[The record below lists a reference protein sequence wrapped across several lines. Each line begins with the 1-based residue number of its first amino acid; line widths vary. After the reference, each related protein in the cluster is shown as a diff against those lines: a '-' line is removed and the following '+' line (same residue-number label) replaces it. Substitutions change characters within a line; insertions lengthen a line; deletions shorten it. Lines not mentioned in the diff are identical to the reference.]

1 MKQLIYFFLLFSA
14 FRANAQQEPELPIS
28 PRRNNRIHENNIVE
42 KYAWYKIF
50 NQHPIQIGSA
60 YLFSQ
65 LTPLEVFIPIQNI
78 IPSAFDLLL
87 FTVYNSPFDDRR
99 IKIST
104 HYIQENG
111 VFSFQLLEILALLSF
126 DTNRF
131 ELAKFAYPY
140 VIDKEHYFLVL
151 NAFELERYKSELIEF
166 IYRY

>member
-1 MKQLIYFFLLFSA
+1 MDKNY
-14 FRANAQQEPELPIS
+14 
-28 PRRNNRIHENNIVE
+28 ENNSVE
-42 KYAWYKIF
+42 KYARYKIF
-50 NQHPIQIGSA
+50 NQHPIQLGSA
-60 YLFSQ
+60 YLFSE

-99 IKIST
+99 IEIFT

-140 VIDKEHYFLVL
+140 VIDREHYFLVL
-151 NAFELERYKSELIEF
+151 NVIEFERHKSELIEF
-166 IYRY
+166 VYGY